1 MYILRRKA
9 QWHNDWAYST
19 PTDLSVTA
27 FIISVMPE
35 PYSDQSVV
43 ERFHNSS
50 LETIYLMSEK

>member
-27 FIISVMPE
+27 FITSVMPE
-35 PYSDQSVV
+35 PYSDHSVV
-43 ERFHNSS
+43 KRFHNS
-50 LETIYLMSEK
+50 